1 MPWSTGGI
9 LDEGLD
15 KRWLLW
21 NMMIF
26 LFKRS
31 KDVQK
36 DNHNLY
42 WKDSVDFSLK
52 QHSKQA
58 IEIKTAW
65 KKTLYWLIN
74 QNVFIGNRKW
84 LAIDTD
90 PCNSLSLG
98 LTHSQT
104 DQLMFAVKSDW
115 HKSVQLFVGRFDRL
129 DARPYQSGQISGQ
142 FCISSML
149 TIFFSVYLCHIWKT
163 TEFATNHDT
172 FQFERNL
179 LSSIIF

>member
-1 MPWSTGGI
+1 MFIIGTTHTWRGPWQEVTI
-9 LDEGLD
+9 V
-15 KRWLLW
+15 
-21 NMMIF
+21 
-26 LFKRS
+26 
-31 KDVQK
+31 KDGDFRVQK
-36 DNHNLY
+36 ILRWMNIQDNDNLY
-42 WKDSVDFSLK
+42 LKDSVDFSLK

-142 FCISSML
+142 FCISLML
-149 TIFFSVYLCHIWKT
+149 TIFFSVY
-163 TEFATNHDT
+163 
-172 FQFERNL
+172 
-179 LSSIIF
+179 